1 MTSLEVTAL
10 KGLPLIK
17 AGDDLAGLIVSALK
31 RNDVAPQPQDVLVVA
46 QKIVSKAEGRMVDL
60 ATVEPSAKARTL
72 AAETD
77 KDARLVEVILSESD
91 RVVRAARRG
100 VLIVEHRLGF
110 VMANAGVDR
119 SNVGPT
125 DGATAR
131 AFVAEGP

>member
-100 VLIVEHRLGF
+100 VLIVEHRLRLRHGERR
-110 VMANAGVDR
+110 GR
-119 SNVGPT
+119 SIERGA
-125 DGATAR
+125 DGRRHPR